1 MDMPANPRRT
11 IPDGL
16 AFAPWAAADGW
27 ALRSFAWP
35 ARGATRGSL
44 LFLGGR
50 GDFVEKY
57 LEALRHWHDE
67 RWTLAGFDWRGQ
79 GGSGRLLA
87 DRGVCH
93 LESFDPLLDDLE
105 LFVADWRAR
114 TPGPHVIV
122 AHSMGAHL
130 TLRLLAER
138 SAGVDGAVLLAPMVA
153 IEAKGL
159 PNAAVRALAGA
170 AGALGLGQRRIWDKD
185 IGNYG
190 GRMTSCRERMEDKI
204 WWKTI
209 QPETASGSPSWGWLH
224 AAARSIADMQRAL
237 PRLPA
242 DLPLLMLASEDD
254 PVIDVRALKR
264 VARGLPQ
271 ARLALFPGR
280 SHELL
285 READLVRLQVLATID
300 GFLIPAGSSVSE
312 RGS

>member
-16 AFAPWAAADGW
+16 AFASWAAADGW

-35 ARGATRGSL
+35 VRGKTRGSL

-57 LEALRHWHDE
+57 LEALRHWHGE

-87 DRGVCH
+87 DREVSH

-105 LFVADWRAR
+105 DYVADWTAR
-114 TPGPHVIV
+114 TPGPHIIV

-138 SAGVDGAVLLAPMVA
+138 GVRVDGAVLLAPMVA

-159 PNAAVRALAGA
+159 PNMAVRALAGT
-170 AGALGLGQRRIWDKD
+170 AGALGFGQRRIWDKD
-185 IGNYG
+185 IGDYG

-204 WWKTI
+204 WWKTT

-224 AAARSIADMQRAL
+224 AASRSIADLQRAL

-254 PVIDVRALKR
+254 PVIEVRALKR
-264 VARGLPQ
+264 MARRLPQ

-285 READLVRLQVLATID
+285 READQVRLQVLATID
-300 GFLIPAGSSVSE
+300 GFLIPAA
-312 RGS
+312 